1 MAAEQITLPD
11 GRRLDV
17 YVAGADGG
25 TPLVF
30 HHGSPFSGIEFAPL
44 VAALA
49 DRGMRFV
56 SYNRAGYG
64 SSTRRPGR
72 SVADVA
78 GDIRAILDHINADE
92 AYVYGW
98 SGGGPHAIACGALL
112 ADRVRAVATIG
123 GVAPWPADGLDWF
136 EGMGPENIE
145 EFNATLA
152 DPENSVRS
160 AERDWPKWRAVTGAE
175 IAKTYGGLVDE
186 VDFGALTGD
195 FAEYVAAAT
204 REGLRES
211 YWGWVDDD
219 LAFVRPWGFEL
230 DAIRVPVHIWQ
241 GGHDKM
247 VPFGH
252 GRWLAAHIASAVPHL
267 LPEEGH
273 LSLAVT
279 QLPLIIDTLT
289 AS

>member
-1 MAAEQITLPD
+1 MTDPVALALPD
-11 GRRLDV
+11 GRRMDL
-17 YVAGADGG
+17 YVAGGEG
-25 TPLVF
+25 IPLVF
-30 HHGSPFSGIEFAPL
+30 HHGSPASGIDFPPL
-44 VAALA
+44 IAALA
-49 DRGMRFV
+49 ERGMRFV
-56 SYNRAGYG
+56 GYNRAGYG
-64 SSTRRPGR
+64 SSTRQPGR

-78 GDIRAILDHINADE
+78 EDVRAILDHLGADE
-92 AYVYGW
+92 AYTYGW
-98 SGGGPHAIACGALL
+98 SGGGPHALATGALL
-112 ADRVRAVATIG
+112 PDRIRGVATVG

-145 EFNATLA
+145 EFHATIA

-175 IAKTYGGLVDE
+175 VAEMFGGLIDHVD
-186 VDFGALTGD
+186 DSALTGD
-195 FAEYVAAAT
+195 FAEYVAAST
-204 REGLRES
+204 REGLREG

-219 LAFVRPWGFEL
+219 YAFVKSWGFDL
-230 DAIRVPVHIWQ
+230 ASLRVPVHIWQ

-252 GRWLAAHIASAVPHL
+252 GQWLASHIPSARPHL

-279 QLPLIIDTLT
+279 QLPQILDALL
-289 AS
+289 AG

>member
-1 MAAEQITLPD
+1 MSEPMALALPD
-11 GRRLDV
+11 GRRLDL
-17 YVAGADGG
+17 YVTGDEG
-25 TPLVF
+25 TPLIF
-30 HHGSPFSGIEFAPL
+30 HHGSPSSGIDVPPL
-44 VAALA
+44 VDALSE
-49 DRGMRFV
+49 RGMRFV
-56 SYNRAGYG
+56 GYSRAGYG

-78 GDIRAILDHINADE
+78 EDVRAILDHLGADE
-92 AYVYGW
+92 AYTYGW

-112 ADRVRAVATIG
+112 GDRIRGVATIG
-123 GVAPWPADGLDWF
+123 GVAPWPADGIDWF

-152 DPENSVRS
+152 DPENSART
-160 AERDWPKWRAVTGAE
+160 AERDWPRWRAVTGGDIAE
-175 IAKTYGGLVDE
+175 TFGGLVDH
-186 VDFGALTGD
+186 VDQGALTGD
-195 FAEYVAAAT
+195 FAEYVAAAA

-219 LAFVRPWGFEL
+219 LAFVKPWGFEL
-230 DAIRVPVHIWQ
+230 ATLKVPVHVWQ
-241 GGHDKM
+241 GGHDRM

-252 GRWLAAHIASAVPHL
+252 GQWLASHIPSARPHL

-279 QLPLIIDTLT
+279 QLPQILDALI
-289 AS
+289 AG